1 MDFGGGDDIR
11 FERIGRAGVV
21 TLTRPK
27 ALNALSHDMVTAL
40 ARALDAWEEDD
51 AVALVLVKGE
61 GRAFCAGGDIMQVY
75 EARRAGAE
83 PPAGFFSDEYRMN
96 ARIERYRKPYVALID
111 GIVMGG
117 GVGISAHGS
126 VRVVTERTRLGM
138 PEVGI
143 GLVPDV
149 GGSRLL
155 GRAPGLLGTHV
166 ALTACSMDAGDA
178 VHCGFA
184 DHFVPS
190 DRLPELL
197 RALGDGD
204 DVSAVVRAHAEP
216 APPSPLAADAAWIDA
231 CYAAPTVEEALTRLR
246 DAGEA
251 ASSAAKEIEGKSPT
265 CVKVAFRAVRSAAEL
280 PTLEDALEQ
289 EYRISTTCLRTAD
302 LIEGIRAQI
311 VDKDRNPRWT
321 PATLTEVDD
330 ETVEAFFAPAPRRV
344 FD

>member
-1 MDFGGGDDIR
+1 MSGIVARVEDG
-11 FERIGRAGVV
+11 IGRI
-21 TLTRPK
+21 TLDRPQ
-27 ALNALSHDMVTAL
+27 AINALSHAMVRAMDRAL
-40 ARALDAWEEDD
+40 AAWVDDD
-51 AVALVLVKGE
+51 AV
-61 GRAFCAGGDIMQVY
+61 RAVVVDGAGHRGLCAGGDI
-75 EARRAGAE
+75 RAVRDDALGDGTAT
-83 PPAGFFSDEYRMN
+83 PPFWVDEYRLN
-96 ARIERYRKPYVALID
+96 ARIARYPKPYVALMD

-155 GRAPGLLGTHV
+155 GQAPGLLGTHV

-197 RALGDGD
+197 RALGGGD
-204 DVSAVVRAHAEP
+204 DVEVVVRAHAEVV
-216 APPSPLAADAAWIDA
+216 PPSRLAEEASWIDA
-231 CYAAPTVEEALTRLR
+231 CYAAPTVEEVLARLR

-265 CVKVAFRAVRSAAEL
+265 CVKVAFRAVPSAAEL

-289 EYRISTTCLRTAD
+289 EYRISTSCLRTAD

-321 PATLTEVDD
+321 PATLAEVDD
-330 ETVEAFFAPAPRRV
+330 AAVEAFFAPADRRV